1 MANKNVISF
10 IEQYGPIAQQ
20 VSKEIGVDANIILS
34 QWAKETGWGQR
45 IVPNTNNLGNIKTK
59 VGYGVEAIDNKTKTK
74 DNYEAFED
82 PEAFGMHYADLIK
95 RLYPD
100 AVNTGI
106 DANAFVKGINKGT
119 IGSYFQEK
127 PDEYRESLI
136 NTLLT
141 IPEDMQLPASEG
153 ASDDGKNDLVSAPN
167 VPPPPTERK
176 PDTSNAS
183 PSDRLLFGGLGA
195 GLGVVGSGAKGFLD
209 NRETNLTNR
218 AYTQELAR
226 LRAQKEMGTLP
237 PAAPA
242 APAAPVTSSILT
254 PSQVAPKQPV
264 PMGVADAGRI
274 SSGQTGSNPYN
285 YAKSLGMTDIEAGRA
300 LDMTKEAGGAHDLAT
315 QRRVALNALQ
325 GSGFAENPNFG
336 GLMTQQPS
344 VGGGPR
350 QSFTFQPEGRLTA
363 LPPSQ
368 PVSMAPKAMPPLSGL
383 DKVNQVFE
391 RMMQLTNPLGSAFN
405 TVARRALPPIAAASG
420 GLDLAELAHELQK
433 PEIDRDMAKI
443 ITKGG
448 ALGSAGI
455 ALKNPRYGVPAALGF
470 TGADMIRERYFGPNK
485 SVMDPLTTQPPPIPR
500 VQPQDIMQD
509 AMQQQ
514 RNQQML
520 GLGM

>member
-153 ASDDGKNDLVSAPN
+153 ASDAGKNDLVSVPN

-195 GLGVVGSGAKGFLD
+195 GLGAVGSGAKGFLD
-209 NRETNLTNR
+209 SREAAIPKR
-218 AYTQELAR
+218 AYAEEMAR
-226 LRAQKEMGTLP
+226 IKAQNEMGVR
-237 PAAPA
+237 PA
-242 APAAPVTSSILT
+242 VT
-254 PSQVAPKQPV
+254 PSTSNLITTSDQASRIQQGTTGDLGTTGKQR
-264 PMGVADAGRI
+264 MGMGEDSAA
-274 SSGQTGSNPYN
+274 
-285 YAKSLGMTDIEAGRA
+285 EAAR
-300 LDMTKEAGGAHDLAT
+300 
-315 QRRVALNALQ
+315 RRVY
-325 GSGFAENPNFG
+325 
-336 GLMTQQPS
+336 QQN
-344 VGGGPR
+344 
-350 QSFTFQPEGRLTA
+350 L
-363 LPPSQ
+363 L
-368 PVSMAPKAMPPLSGL
+368 
-383 DKVNQVFE
+383 
-391 RMMQLTNPLGSAFN
+391 
-405 TVARRALPPIAAASG
+405 
-420 GLDLAELAHELQK
+420 ELQK
-433 PEIDRDMAKI
+433 
-443 ITKGG
+443 
-448 ALGSAGI
+448 AG
-455 ALKNPRYGVPAALGF
+455 
-470 TGADMIRERYFGPNK
+470 
-485 SVMDPLTTQPPPIPR
+485 LTLE
-500 VQPQDIMQD
+500 
-509 AMQQQ
+509 
-514 RNQQML
+514 NQSCIYV
-520 GLGM
+520 